1 MPHHHHGHSHHHHA
15 DDTKGMLKAFWLNI
29 SFSVIELIGGILTN
43 SMAIIS
49 DAIHDFGDALA
60 IGLAIFLEKFS
71 HKRRDKNFS
80 YGYKRFSTLSA
91 LITSTL
97 LVVGS
102 MVIVYSAV
110 PRLIQ
115 PEAVHS
121 EGMFFLAI
129 LGVLVNGAAVF
140 SLKKGKSLNSK
151 AVKLHLLE
159 DVMGW
164 VAVLVGSIL
173 IYFFDWYIVDPIL
186 SIAIAVYIF
195 YHAVINLKSVFTI
208 FLQGVPHDI
217 NLSAIKQ
224 ELEKMQFV
232 KEIHDMHLWS
242 LDGNYNVL
250 TLHAVLKENA
260 STNDIFCVKR
270 DIRDLL
276 KTKGIQHLTVEIE
289 FNTEDCELMN
299 C

>member
-102 MVIVYSAV
+102 MAIVYSAV

-159 DVMGW
+159 DVLGW

>member
-102 MVIVYSAV
+102 MAIVYSAV

-121 EGMFFLAI
+121 GGMFFLAI

-159 DVMGW
+159 DVLGW